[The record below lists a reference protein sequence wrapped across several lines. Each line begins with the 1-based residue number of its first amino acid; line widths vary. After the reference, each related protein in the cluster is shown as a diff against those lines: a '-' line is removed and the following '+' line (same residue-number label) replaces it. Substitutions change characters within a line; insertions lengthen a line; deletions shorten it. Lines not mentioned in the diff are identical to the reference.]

1 MLKFWTF
8 CSHVKV
14 GGGMG
19 QMLECLYV
27 AGVQLAAFDMIC
39 AQMLQDVQER
49 LVFRT
54 HIYIRQEILNYNP
67 ASGDLAYPSK
77 LEMMEVCTQWHFL
90 VLVFNPFIPLW
101 AMGTRILIDTVM
113 RPRSS
118 SRGWSASVTV
128 TAYEP
133 PLGCYYLH
141 WPLCELLYIEHC
153 WEATSRTRAATQD
166 DGHGENFPT

>member
-1 MLKFWTF
+1 
-8 CSHVKV
+8 
-14 GGGMG
+14 MG

-90 VLVFNPFIPLW
+90 VLVFNPFIPL
-101 AMGTRILIDTVM
+101 
-113 RPRSS
+113 
-118 SRGWSASVTV
+118 
-128 TAYEP
+128 
-133 PLGCYYLH
+133 
-141 WPLCELLYIEHC
+141 
-153 WEATSRTRAATQD
+153 
-166 DGHGENFPT
+166 